1 MMNLICPIFDTC
13 HKKCLK
19 NNFSVPLCIYN
30 ILAVNSF
37 LIDMSGDAVSFQE
50 KEKNIDNIKVEENI
64 TSRED
69 ILKDPLG
76 NKYNFIK

>member
-1 MMNLICPIFDTC
+1 
-13 HKKCLK
+13 
-19 NNFSVPLCIYN
+19 
-30 ILAVNSF
+30 
-37 LIDMSGDAVSFQE
+37 MSGDAVSFQE

-76 NKYNFIK
+76 NTYNFIK